1 MKISKLLAVILLFVV
16 SIPAQSSSTENKKTV
31 YFNTAEFELID
42 SAVCQLNELIE
53 ETANFPDF
61 ELFIE
66 GHTDNRGMNVYNEQ
80 LSFNRSQAVKNYL
93 ISKGIAVKNI
103 RTDFKGE
110 LAPIYRILANLIW
123 KVTEG

>member
-66 GHTDNRGMNVYNEQ
+66 GHIDNRGMNVYNEQ
-80 LSFNRSQAVKNYL
+80 LFFNRSQAVKNYL

-103 RTDFKGE
+103 RTDFKG
-110 LAPIYRILANLIW
+110 
-123 KVTEG
+123 